1 MMNAAIRTG
10 GGIAFGTRAAPKAPC
25 SGEVTVRVRCASIN
39 PVDYKLPA
47 FSAGP
52 VAGIDVSGVVESV
65 ADDVKHLFSP
75 GDEVFGFSNGSVC
88 ELTTAD
94 ASKLARKP
102 PSLTH
107 REAAALPTAHLTS
120 FQALF
125 VHGALPK
132 RNARSAS
139 VLVLGASGGCGLS
152 ALALARAAGADEI
165 VAVCSAANAEL
176 ARSRGAT
183 ACVDYG
189 DAAKMRAFA
198 ESSAGRFDVVYDAAT
213 GSGAGEA
220 YGALAAEVVKPETGR
235 RVALNGGLGFWFR
248 TLTGWQR
255 TRDVGMLT
263 RQNGAEL
270 EEILAFP
277 GDAARPV
284 VDSTY
289 PLTREGVRDAFERL
303 KSRRARGKIVIDV
316 A

>member
-1 MMNAAIRTG
+1 MCIRD
-10 GGIAFGTRAAPKAPC
+10 
-25 SGEVTVRVRCASIN
+25 S
-39 PVDYKLPA
+39 
-47 FSAGP
+47 
-52 VAGIDVSGVVESV
+52 
-65 ADDVKHLFSP
+65 
-75 GDEVFGFSNGSVC
+75 
-88 ELTTAD
+88 
-94 ASKLARKP
+94 
-102 PSLTH
+102 
-107 REAAALPTAHLTS
+107 
-120 FQALF
+120 
-125 VHGALPK
+125 
-132 RNARSAS
+132 
-139 VLVLGASGGCGLS
+139 
-152 ALALARAAGADEI
+152 
-165 VAVCSAANAEL
+165 ANAEL

-183 ACVDYG
+183 ACVDYR

-235 RVALNGGLGFWFR
+235 RVALNGGLRFWFR

>member
-1 MMNAAIRTG
+1 MRRSLVHLALLASAVAEQYACPVTAPAAADQNHPNTPQKPTLPDPVRFVGGQLKPFTG
-10 GGIAFGTRAAPKAPC
+10 PTD
-25 SGEVTVRVRCASIN
+25 EVT
-39 PVDYKLPA
+39 
-47 FSAGP
+47 
-52 VAGIDVSGVVESV
+52 
-65 ADDVKHLFSP
+65 SP
-75 GDEVFGFSNGSVC
+75 
-88 ELTTAD
+88 
-94 ASKLARKP
+94 
-102 PSLTH
+102 
-107 REAAALPTAHLTS
+107 
-120 FQALF
+120 
-125 VHGALPK
+125 
-132 RNARSAS
+132 
-139 VLVLGASGGCGLS
+139 
-152 ALALARAAGADEI
+152 
-165 VAVCSAANAEL
+165 
-176 ARSRGAT
+176 
-183 ACVDYG
+183 
-189 DAAKMRAFA
+189 
-198 ESSAGRFDVVYDAAT
+198 VYDAAT

>member
-1 MMNAAIRTG
+1 
-10 GGIAFGTRAAPKAPC
+10 
-25 SGEVTVRVRCASIN
+25 
-39 PVDYKLPA
+39 
-47 FSAGP
+47 
-52 VAGIDVSGVVESV
+52 
-65 ADDVKHLFSP
+65 
-75 GDEVFGFSNGSVC
+75 
-88 ELTTAD
+88 
-94 ASKLARKP
+94 
-102 PSLTH
+102 
-107 REAAALPTAHLTS
+107 
-120 FQALF
+120 
-125 VHGALPK
+125 
-132 RNARSAS
+132 
-139 VLVLGASGGCGLS
+139 
-152 ALALARAAGADEI
+152 
-165 VAVCSAANAEL
+165 
-176 ARSRGAT
+176 
-183 ACVDYG
+183 
-189 DAAKMRAFA
+189 MRAFA

-235 RVALNGGLGFWFR
+235 RVALNGGLRFWFR